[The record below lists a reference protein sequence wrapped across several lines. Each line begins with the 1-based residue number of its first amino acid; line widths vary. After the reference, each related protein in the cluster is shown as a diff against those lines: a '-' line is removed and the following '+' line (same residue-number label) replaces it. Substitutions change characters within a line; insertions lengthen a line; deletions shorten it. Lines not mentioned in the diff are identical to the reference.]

1 MSALQAIKDRL
12 KEFDDLPNIDELDL
26 SEIDIGK
33 FTPEI
38 KKELEK
44 CKKVTILILQ
54 GCNLQSLENLP
65 KWALN
70 VIEVSENK

>member
-1 MSALQAIKDRL
+1 MSALQAVKDRL
-12 KEFDDLPNIDELDL
+12 KELDDLATLEELDL

-44 CKKVTILILQ
+44 CKKVQILILQ
-54 GCNLQSLENLP
+54 GCNL
-65 KWALN
+65 
-70 VIEVSENK
+70 